1 MIAKLITNIISKT
14 IMFLCRVQY
23 KKYKQPIM
31 YIRGSGRSYPSYM
44 LYTEDACVYQR
55 MEEF

>member
-1 MIAKLITNIISKT
+1 MFNKIISKI
-14 IMFLCRVQY
+14 IMFLYHIQY
-23 KKYKQPIM
+23 KKVKRPIL
-31 YIRGSGRSYPSYM
+31 YIRGSGRSYPDYM